1 MGMRVNVVVADA
13 EDAGAIIESEKPVE
27 EWKGFEANGLDQAKF
42 AMLHALLSG
51 ELFDEALDECGPL
64 YGASDEGPWLMKLPD
79 DSVARLAELDEDAL
93 DQVGEELAATEE
105 FEEDGWS
112 AEEVKGFIIQLADL
126 AGVAMAQGRA
136 MFVWMMQGEAGS
148 LT

>member
-1 MGMRVNVVVADA
+1 MGMRVNVVVADL

-27 EWKGFEANGLDQAKF
+27 EWKGFEANGLDPAKF

-79 DSVARLAELDEDAL
+79 DSVVHLAELEEDAL
-93 DQVGEELAATEE
+93 DQVGGELAATEE

-112 AEEVKGFIIQLADL
+112 ADAVKGFVTALADL
-126 AGVAMAQGRA
+126 AGVARAQGRA
-136 MFVWMMQGEAGS
+136 LVVWMMQDEGS
-148 LT
+148 IS

>member
-1 MGMRVNVVVADA
+1 MRVNVVVADL

-27 EWKGFEANGLDQAKF
+27 EWKGFEANGLDPAKF

-64 YGASDEGPWLMKLPD
+64 HAASDEGPWLMKLPD
-79 DSVARLAELDEDAL
+79 DSVAHLAELEEDAL
-93 DQVGEELAATEE
+93 DRVGEELAATEE

-112 AEEVKGFIIQLADL
+112 ADEVKGFVTALADL
-126 AGVAMAQGRA
+126 AGVARAQGQA
-136 MFVWMMQGEAGS
+136 LFVWMMQDEGS
-148 LT
+148 IS